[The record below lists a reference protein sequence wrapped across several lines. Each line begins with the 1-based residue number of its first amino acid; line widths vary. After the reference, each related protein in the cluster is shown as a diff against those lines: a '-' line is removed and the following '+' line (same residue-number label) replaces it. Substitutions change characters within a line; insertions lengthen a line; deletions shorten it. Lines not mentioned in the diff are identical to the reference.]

1 MDLAY
6 CEMKNP
12 GRDMVIAGADMN
24 AAGREVKNA
33 GREVKPP
40 NGILRYGAIVPY
52 ETEAGGRLLRTG
64 CDADRRG
71 GEERG

>member
-24 AAGREVKNA
+24 AAGGEVKKA
-33 GREVKPP
+33 GRE
-40 NGILRYGAIVPY
+40 
-52 ETEAGGRLLRTG
+52 ET
-64 CDADRRG
+64 ADRG
-71 GEERG
+71 